1 MSVSI
6 WHAVRAAA
14 NHHVQHPVACRFVA
28 GRRLPSFPQR
38 TLHTS
43 PSRRR
48 EDEGRPAGSSPSDP
62 KPSKPSL
69 ENLHTTANQ
78 PPQDTNDPAADI
90 EHQRSGVGP
99 PGDDGTS
106 DGRPQRSSNSNYGS
120 ASRRAGRNVKRREI
134 PPVFIP
140 PWFYERNVVTWD
152 AGGESR
158 NDFKIERSFT
168 SGSEVVQ
175 PIDPAAEEGKSPG
188 SAEHENEETQSEE
201 QPQACMI
208 SDVVNGE
215 MASLIHAGLKVPA
228 SGNPDTVASIKPHI
242 VFACPKKGASG
253 ILESIVSNFAKQNK
267 ADFLRLAPQDIAE
280 IGGDYL
286 EDPTSFRNSTL
297 SSLGY
302 DTAAVE
308 RYAQQPLPP
317 SSLGQAGEEDFEE
330 VEEGEEGEEEAAQH
344 QGAPRSFSSPAG
356 GMHATT
362 HIVPAF
368 VGTINLE
375 DLFKSMKKPGDPST
389 QGVGQP
395 PTGSSERTALQLRD
409 DTENM
414 KTFMLIES
422 LLNAPEIKRYSSSQQ
437 HETALEVGQTGNPH
451 RGQSTGQVFH
461 AERGS
466 NGLIVLVED
475 YPQISMTLKGSK
487 FLEKLREVVNGRRR
501 EGQSVLIVGTSSSEK
516 TIAPG
521 NLKSSISEVQNQSW
535 NGAARTVVVPIRNFG
550 DGDVMPRANRARI
563 SEINARHLRDMLRRI
578 TPVPEQ
584 VQDLVSDLDWQFPA
598 TLMSSAE
605 ENILSLDEINRIA
618 TIALGMARQSE
629 SLTLGHITN
638 SISLIKGSDASK
650 HSQLKEQQTVPGP
663 GDPSTETKP
672 PKREQQQTDAKMKKL
687 RKTCNSYEKKLLNG
701 VVDPTNIRTTFADV
715 RAPPETVEALQTLTS
730 LSLVRPEAFTYGVL
744 STDRIPGLLLYGP
757 PGTGKTLL
765 AKAVAKQAN
774 ATVLEVSGSDVY
786 DMYVGEGEKNVKAI
800 FTLAKKLSPC
810 IVFIDEADAILGA
823 RSSGH
828 GRASHRELIN
838 QFLREWDGM
847 STDMNAFIMVATNRP
862 FDLDEASLR
871 RLPRRLL
878 VDLPVEKD
886 REAIL
891 RIHLKDELLDPEVGI
906 PGLAANTPFYSGS
919 DLKNLCVAAALSCV
933 QEEFDTATR
942 HRNALSSPSSSS
954 LSSSSSS
961 TSSNT
966 NPETAG
972 SSSGEAKE
980 QYTYPAIRTLHQR
993 HFNKAME
1000 EISASISEDMG
1011 SLGAIRK
1018 FDEKY
1023 GDRKGRRKKK
1033 LAGGY
1038 GFKKADGGDREGSE
1052 RVRVRNQS

>member
-1 MSVSI
+1 M
-6 WHAVRAAA
+6 
-14 NHHVQHPVACRFVA
+14 
-28 GRRLPSFPQR
+28 
-38 TLHTS
+38 
-43 PSRRR
+43 
-48 EDEGRPAGSSPSDP
+48 
-62 KPSKPSL
+62 
-69 ENLHTTANQ
+69 
-78 PPQDTNDPAADI
+78 
-90 EHQRSGVGP
+90 
-99 PGDDGTS
+99 
-106 DGRPQRSSNSNYGS
+106 
-120 ASRRAGRNVKRREI
+120 KRREI

-152 AGGESR
+152 AAGESR
-158 NDFKIERSFT
+158 SDFKIDRS
-168 SGSEVVQ
+168 SIPGSEVVQ

-188 SAEHENEETQSEE
+188 FDERVNEETRSEE
-201 QPQACMI
+201 QSHTCMI

-215 MASLIHAGLKVPA
+215 MSSLIHAGLKVPA

-242 VFACPKKGASG
+242 VFACPKRGASG
-253 ILESIVSNFAKQNK
+253 ILDAIVSNFAKQNE
-267 ADFLRLAPQDIAE
+267 ADLLRLAPQDIAE

-286 EDPTSFRNSTL
+286 DEPTSFRSSTL

-302 DTAAVE
+302 DTAAAE
-308 RYAQQPLPP
+308 RYAQQPQHAP
-317 SSLGQAGEEDFEE
+317 SQGQAEEEDFEE
-330 VEEGEEGEEEAAQH
+330 VEEGEEGEEEGAQH
-344 QGAPRSFSSPAG
+344 QGIPRSFASQDG
-356 GMHATT
+356 GMHATA
-362 HIVPAF
+362 HVVPAF
-368 VGTINLE
+368 VGAINLD

-389 QGVGQP
+389 QGVRP
-395 PTGSSERTALQLRD
+395 SSVGSKGGTVLQVRD

-414 KTFMLIES
+414 KTLMLIES
-422 LLNAPEIKRYSSSQQ
+422 LLNAPEIKRHALSQQ
-437 HETALEVGQTGNPH
+437 HETALEVGQTIYSH

-466 NGLIVLVED
+466 NGVIVLVED
-475 YPQISMTLKGSK
+475 YPQISMTMKGSK
-487 FLEKLREVVNGRRR
+487 FLEKLHEVVNARRK

-521 NLKSSISEVQNQSW
+521 NLKFSISDVQSQSW
-535 NGAARTVVVPIRNFG
+535 NGAARTVLVPIKNLG

-578 TPVPEQ
+578 APVPEQ
-584 VQDLVSDLDWQFPA
+584 VQNIVSDLDWQFPA

-605 ENILSLDEINRIA
+605 ENVLSLDEINRIA
-618 TIALGMARQSE
+618 TIALGLARQSE
-629 SLTLGHITN
+629 SLTFSHITN

-650 HSQLKEQQTVPGP
+650 HSQLKEQQTVPEP
-663 GDPSTETKP
+663 ADPFTETKP
-672 PKREQQQTDAKMKKL
+672 PKPDQQQTDAKMKKL

-715 RAPPETVEALQTLTS
+715 RAPPETIEALQTLTS

-823 RSSGH
+823 RSSGGH

-891 RIHLKDELLDPEVGI
+891 RIHLKDELIDPEVAI

-933 QEEFDTATR
+933 QEEFDMATR
-942 HRNALSSPSSSS
+942 HNNA

-961 TSSNT
+961 
-966 NPETAG
+966 
-972 SSSGEAKE
+972 SSSDKTDTEADAASEAAKE
-980 QYTYPAIRTLHQR
+980 QYQYPAQRTLHQR

-1023 GDRKGRRKKK
+1023 GDRKGRRKNK

-1038 GFKKADGGDREGSE
+1038 GFRKAGDGGEKEGSE

>member
-1 MSVSI
+1 MSVSV

-14 NHHVQHPVACRFVA
+14 NHHVHHPVACRFVA
-28 GRRLPSFPQR
+28 GRRLPSFQQR
-38 TLHTS
+38 TTHTS

-48 EDEGRPAGSSPSDP
+48 EGVRCLGNSPSAD
-62 KPSKPSL
+62 SKSSKIYL
-69 ENLHTTANQ
+69 EKLDTTANQ
-78 PPQDTNDPAADI
+78 APQVTNDPAADS
-90 EHQRSGVGP
+90 EHQRSVGGP
-99 PGDDGTS
+99 PADDGPP
-106 DGRPQRSSNSNYGS
+106 DGRPQRSNNSNTGNYGS

-140 PWFYERNVVTWD
+140 PWFYQRNVVAWD
-152 AGGESR
+152 EGGENRS
-158 NDFKIERSFT
+158 DFKIERSLT
-168 SGSEVVQ
+168 SGSEVAES
-175 PIDPAAEEGKSPG
+175 IDTAVEEGKSPG
-188 SAEHENEETQSEE
+188 SGKPENEEMGSEE
-201 QPQACMI
+201 QSHTCMI

-215 MASLIHAGLKVPA
+215 ISSLIHAGLKVPA
-228 SGNPDTVASIKPHI
+228 PGSPDHVASIKPHI

-253 ILESIVSNFAKQNK
+253 ILEAIVSNYAKQNE
-267 ADFLRLAPQDIAE
+267 ADLLRLAPQDIAE

-286 EDPTSFRNSTL
+286 EDPTSFRSSTL

-302 DTAAVE
+302 DTAAAE
-308 RYAQQPLPP
+308 RYAQQPQQA
-317 SSLGQAGEEDFEE
+317 SSQGQAEEEDFDE

-344 QGAPRSFSSPAG
+344 QGIPRSFASQAG
-356 GMHATT
+356 GMHATA
-362 HIVPAF
+362 HVVPAF
-368 VGTINLE
+368 VGTFNLD
-375 DLFKSMKKPGDPST
+375 DLFKSMKKPGDPSSP
-389 QGVGQP
+389 GVGQL
-395 PTGSSERTALQLRD
+395 PTGSRGGTVLQVRD

-414 KTFMLIES
+414 KTYMLIES
-422 LLNAPEIKRYSSSQQ
+422 LLNAPEIKRYSHQQ
-437 HETALEVGQTGNPH
+437 NETALEVRQTANSH
-451 RGQSTGQVFH
+451 RGQSTVPVFH

-466 NGLIVLVED
+466 NRLIVLVDD

-487 FLEKLREVVNGRRR
+487 FLEKLHEVVDTRRK

-521 NLKSSISEVQNQSW
+521 NLKSSINEVQNQSW
-535 NGAARTVVVPIRNFG
+535 NGAARTVLVPIRNLG
-550 DGDVMPRANRARI
+550 GGDVMPRANRARI

-578 TPVPEQ
+578 APVPEQ
-584 VQDLVSDLDWQFPA
+584 VQNIVSDLDWQFPA

-605 ENILSLDEINRIA
+605 ENVLSLDEINRIA
-618 TIALGMARQSE
+618 TIALGLARQSE
-629 SLTLGHITN
+629 SLTFSHITN

-650 HSQLKEQQTVPGP
+650 HSQLKEQQTVPASA
-663 GDPSTETKP
+663 DPFIETKS
-672 PKREQQQTDAKMKKL
+672 PKPDQQQSDAKMKKL

-701 VVDPTNIRTTFADV
+701 VVDPTNIRTTFADI
-715 RAPPETVEALQTLTS
+715 RAPPETIEALQTLTS

-823 RSSGH
+823 RSSGGH

-891 RIHLKDELLDPEVGI
+891 RIHLKDELIDPEVAI
-906 PGLAANTPFYSGS
+906 PALAANTPFYSGS

-933 QEEFDTATR
+933 QEEFDTANKHNT
-942 HRNALSSPSSSS
+942 A

-961 TSSNT
+961 
-966 NPETAG
+966 
-972 SSSGEAKE
+972 SSSSSDSPDAEADGSTEAKDQ
-980 QYTYPAIRTLHQR
+980 QYQYPAQRTLHQR

-1023 GDRKGRRKKK
+1023 GDRKGRRKK

-1038 GFKKADGGDREGSE
+1038 GFRKVDDAGEKEGSE